1 MRLCSPAGTAL
12 PANERKHLMT
22 KNEACSHH
30 SFDCKHVW
38 TFHFWQHFLD
48 VANCTVKLPFATI
61 EAAKYLGTLPISIQ
75 ASTRDG
81 QDLWSWKLW
90 HEKQFALASR

>member
-30 SFDCKHVW
+30 SFDCEHVW

-48 VANCTVKLPFATI
+48 MANCTVNLPFATI

-75 ASTRDG
+75 ASTKGGARFVE
-81 QDLWSWKLW
+81 L
-90 HEKQFALASR
+90 EALA